1 MSRPEKNLIKTSCPR
16 DCYDSCG
23 ISAIVIDGQINRI
36 LGDSDHAMTHG
47 ALCAKCAFAYNG
59 AWIDPNKRLTQPLKR
74 NGPKGSHHF
83 EVVSWEAALSDIS
96 QRLHQII
103 DQFGGQSILH
113 THYTGICSLI
123 AGNFPLR
130 FFNRIGATEVDPDT
144 VCNKAGH
151 ETLGLMFGESM
162 DGFDPRTAKDTDC
175 LIIWGA
181 NPSASAPHVHK
192 RWLPEIKQHAKIIVI
207 DPIRHETADLADI
220 HLQLRPG
227 TDAVLAFALLHV
239 LERND
244 DLDQQFIAKSVLGWD
259 EIKDEI
265 GRTTPEIAAK
275 ITGVAVSDIELAA
288 KWFGAGRS
296 MLWLGQALQRQTQA
310 GNIMRSASLLIA
322 GTGNIGLAG
331 TGFLYINGPANRN
344 INMEWLSGAALS
356 SAPTEAVSHM
366 DLAAT
371 LADAN
376 TSKAL
381 FSWNNN
387 IAASNPQQ
395 KALHKAL
402 KREDLFHVAIDLF
415 HTDTTAFADYILP
428 ASSFIEFDDVLLPYF
443 HYDVSAINKV
453 IEPLAES
460 LPNQEIF
467 RRLSA
472 AMGFT
477 DSALFESDEKLID
490 TIFEQLNIPI
500 SFDELRKQGSVPWS
514 DKPVI
519 HYGDGQFPTA
529 SGKIDVASENWIA
542 AGLSRAPQSIAD
554 QLPAAHHLRLLSP
567 ADGFL
572 MNFSYANDEKIAARI
587 GEPTVSIH
595 PEEMAARQLS
605 PGQKI
610 TLKNNY
616 GELEVLVKASARIPL
631 GVALLPKGRWP
642 SLEKTGANINIL
654 NDGAKT
660 DIGKSSAVH
669 SIEVE
674 LVAN

>member
-1 MSRPEKNLIKTSCPR
+1 MSRPEKTTIKTSCPR

-74 NGPKGSHHF
+74 TGPKGDHHF
-83 EVVSWEAALSDIS
+83 EVVSWETALSDIS
-96 QRLHQII
+96 QRLHSII
-103 DQFGGQSILH
+103 EQFGGQSILH

-151 ETLGLMFGESM
+151 ETLGLMFGQSM

-192 RWLPEIKQHAKIIVI
+192 RWLPEVKQHAKIIVI

-239 LERND
+239 LERNN
-244 DLDQQFIAKSVLGWD
+244 DLDQEFIAKSVLGWD

-265 GRTTPEIAAK
+265 SRTTPEVAAK
-275 ITGVAVSDIELAA
+275 ITGVSVSDIELAA

-322 GTGNIGLAG
+322 GTGNIGLPG

-344 INMEWLSGAALS
+344 IDMGWLSGAALS
-356 SAPTEAVSHM
+356 SAPTEAISHM

-371 LADAN
+371 LADGN

-395 KALHKAL
+395 KALHQAL

-428 ASSFIEFDDVLLPYF
+428 ASSFLELDDVLLPYF

-467 RRLSA
+467 RRLAA
-472 AMGFT
+472 AMDFT
-477 DSALFESDEKLID
+477 DPTLFESDEKLID
-490 TIFEQLNIPI
+490 TIFEQLNIRI

-514 DKPVI
+514 DQPVI
-519 HYGDGQFPTA
+519 HYADGQFPTA
-529 SGKIDVASENWIA
+529 SGKIDVASDNWIA
-542 AGLSRAPQSIAD
+542 AGLSRAPKAIAD

-567 ADGFL
+567 ADAFL
-572 MNFSYANDEKIAARI
+572 MNFSYANDNKIAARI

-642 SLEKTGANINIL
+642 SLEKSGANINIL

-660 DIGKSSAVH
+660 DIGHSSAVH